1 MTEVGDLMGVKVTH
15 LLSPMDEPLGRTV
28 GNALEVIEC
37 VEVLQGGGPKDL
49 VKLVLDLGEKVSTA
63 GRDQLETWLKDGTA
77 WRKFIS
83 LVYAQDGDASSLE
96 KLGEIHRAPVIH
108 PFVAKASGK
117 VTKMDAETI
126 GRVSLLLGGG
136 RKSADDE
143 IDFAVGLSG
152 IKKIGERVEKDEPLL
167 TVHARNQTTLSGVLP
182 LLEKAV
188 EL

>member
-1 MTEVGDLMGVKVTH
+1 M
-15 LLSPMDEPLGRTV
+15 
-28 GNALEVIEC
+28 
-37 VEVLQGGGPKDL
+37 
-49 VKLVLDLGEKVSTA
+49 KLVLDLAEKVSTVKRA
-63 GRDQLETWLKDGTA
+63 QLASWLQDGLA

-96 KLGEIHRAPVIH
+96 KLGEIHRAPVIQ
-108 PFVAKASGK
+108 PFVAKSAGK
-117 VTKMDAETI
+117 IAKMDAETI

-136 RKSADDE
+136 RQTADDA

-167 TVHARNQTTLSGVLP
+167 TVHARTDQALRLVQP

-188 EL
+188 DVRAKE